1 MRGSSL
7 ASGMGDAV
15 VYRLKWRVRSDPV
28 QEGGGGGG
36 GRREAVDAGWRLAP
50 CAFAAGI
57 GSRMSLSKIWSGK
70 EEAGVEAGV
79 EAGGCGG
86 GGRRHADLLPE

>member
-1 MRGSSL
+1 MRSSSL
-7 ASGMGDAV
+7 ASGLGDAA
-15 VYRLKWRVRSDPV
+15 VYRLKWRVQSDPV

-50 CAFAAGI
+50 CASAAGI

>member
-1 MRGSSL
+1 VKGSVG
-7 ASGMGDAV
+7 SG
-15 VYRLKWRVRSDPV
+15 P
-28 QEGGGGGG
+28 
-36 GRREAVDAGWRLAP
+36 GRRRRGWRLAP
-50 CAFAAGI
+50 CASAAGI

>member
-1 MRGSSL
+1 
-7 ASGMGDAV
+7 
-15 VYRLKWRVRSDPV
+15 
-28 QEGGGGGG
+28 
-36 GRREAVDAGWRLAP
+36 
-50 CAFAAGI
+50 
-57 GSRMSLSKIWSGK
+57 MSLSKIWSGK